1 METKVRLQ
9 RVLQMLE
16 GVECVDM
23 LSDIERD
30 IVLSELREAYAELKF
45 AVKESEK
52 TEKEETPIVPVI
64 PAPIAEE
71 IAEEKAEEKAEEDDE
86 EECKEPEVEVEL
98 VFNEV
103 ENDESECDEEEPA
116 AEKENEPVADSQPS
130 TPETEPVFEVQN
142 CATEEEKPSAIDIP
156 LSTPKRSP
164 LLSLYDDEPR
174 PVLGEQFGE
183 QQSLADSI
191 APSKGLADGTPI
203 ASLRSAIGV
212 VDRYMLIRELFDGDD
227 LAYERAIDTLEGMSS
242 FEDCVIYV
250 TENYAWRPHSQ
261 GTKTIMSLLQRK
273 FENR

>member
-1 METKVRLQ
+1 METKIRLQ

-45 AVKESEK
+45 GVKESVK

-71 IAEEKAEEKAEEDDE
+71 KAEEKVEEDDE
-86 EECKEPEVEVEL
+86 EECEEPEVEVEL

-142 CATEEEKPSAIDIP
+142 CAAEEEKPSAIDIP

-174 PVLGEQFGE
+174 PVLGEQFGK

-227 LAYERAIDTLEGMSS
+227 VAYERAIDTLEGMSS